1 MLLFNIT
8 YEIITQE
15 SAECG
20 DAAERGFIAQDLP
33 FRDSIELFNAERD
46 SGTIEADS
54 CPISADFPPRWF
66 IAYGEMQS
74 ATGDCKNIS
83 LHLPRNISGHS
94 AMRIARLINCYG
106 SK

>member
-8 YEIITQE
+8 YEIVTQE
-15 SAECG
+15 SAEYG

-33 FRDSIELFNAERD
+33 FRDAIELFNSERD
-46 SGTIEADS
+46 GGIIEADS
-54 CPISADFPPRWF
+54 SLISADFAPRWF
-66 IAYGEMQS
+66 TAYGEMQN

-106 SK
+106 VR